1 MKKLNGLQKLAANLF
16 RIPAVTNQLQSVVN
30 NLAQSN
36 LRTIGFNNG
45 VSIYPYGNDLTYIEK
60 GYNKNAW
67 VYSIVSKCAKK
78 FGQVPWY
85 HYKIKTSERK
95 TWADYVSLTKDRLQD
110 PKAVIE
116 AKKMKIKSVDQ
127 VVIDSPLS
135 KFLKKPN
142 RNQSGAQLFE
152 QLYGFKLLTGEGNLW
167 FSRPDPSARPSEMFI
182 IPKQNLALVKGGDP
196 WAIAEYKILLSG
208 VEFVNP
214 KENILMWKF
223 PNYLFDPLTLQH
235 LRGQSPLDA
244 GLLTMQSSNE
254 NAERLVAMNKNQGV
268 AGMVFDKGKRDYPSP
283 KQAQF
288 IRSQFNEI
296 VNDKDLA
303 GQIAWM
309 TGDLGYIQFGLTAE
323 QLQLIEQKDADFKTL
338 CNIFDLPWQLF
349 GNSDSYENRKQYK
362 RDFVYDNIA
371 VAAYGLRDELNA
383 KLITEFNLDRDRDVI
398 DCSVLD
404 LPELSEDLK
413 TQIDTLSKADFLT
426 PNEKREYVG
435 YDRMEDQNM
444 DKIYTTSSTTSL
456 EQINMDAGTNLDA
469 EMSLLNA

>member
-1 MKKLNGLQKLAANLF
+1 
-16 RIPAVTNQLQSVVN
+16 
-30 NLAQSN
+30 
-36 LRTIGFNNG
+36 
-45 VSIYPYGNDLTYIEK
+45 
-60 GYNKNAW
+60 
-67 VYSIVSKCAKK
+67 
-78 FGQVPWY
+78 
-85 HYKIKTSERK
+85 
-95 TWADYVSLTKDRLQD
+95 
-110 PKAVIE
+110 
-116 AKKMKIKSVDQ
+116 
-127 VVIDSPLS
+127 
-135 KFLKKPN
+135 
-142 RNQSGAQLFE
+142 
-152 QLYGFKLLTGEGNLW
+152 
-167 FSRPDPSARPSEMFI
+167 
-182 IPKQNLALVKGGDP
+182 
-196 WAIAEYKILLSG
+196 

-362 RDFVYDNIA
+362 RDFIYDNIA